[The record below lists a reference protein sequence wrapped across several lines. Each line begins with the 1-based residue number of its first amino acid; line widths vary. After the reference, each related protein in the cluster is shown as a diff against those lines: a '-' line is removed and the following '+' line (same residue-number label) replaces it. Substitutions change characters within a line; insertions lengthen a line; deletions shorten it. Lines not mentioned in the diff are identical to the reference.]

1 MKKLF
6 LLFFCLCVN
15 SMLWAKENLLVIDFT
30 DGTEVTFALAKQP
43 VISFAEQRLLV
54 SVEGEMS
61 EFELADVANF
71 HFREELS
78 DIRSV
83 SAENEYH
90 IVWAGNDCIL
100 IFAAPTVR
108 ASLYGIDGTLY
119 PNRVKYC
126 GRIEISLS
134 DLPKGNYLITI
145 NNSRT
150 IKINRK

>member
-1 MKKLF
+1 
-6 LLFFCLCVN
+6 
-15 SMLWAKENLLVIDFT
+15 
-30 DGTEVTFALAKQP
+30 
-43 VISFAEQRLLV
+43 
-54 SVEGEMS
+54 MS